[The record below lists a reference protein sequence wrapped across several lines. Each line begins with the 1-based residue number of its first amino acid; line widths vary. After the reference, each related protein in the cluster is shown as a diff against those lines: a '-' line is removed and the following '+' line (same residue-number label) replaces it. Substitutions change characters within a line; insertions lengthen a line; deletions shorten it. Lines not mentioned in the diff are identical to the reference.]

1 MKLSVK
7 ILLMAAFMPFAAMAQ
22 EKTADEFKNEG
33 NEFVRNKNYKAAL
46 ASFEQAIELWGDSV
60 DQATVY
66 NAADCARRTKQF
78 DTAIKYY
85 QKSVELNYKAD
96 FSTYYIA
103 DILGDQ
109 GKDEEMEAVLVDGF
123 VFRVTQAIFPAVLV
137 DGFAKYKIGKA
148 AGVIKK
154 SLAGYYVK
162 KGAAIYNEGNN
173 ILGTSAT
180 AKPEEYA
187 SITAKAKEKFT
198 EAKPWI
204 EKALEVDA
212 TNANALKVM
221 EGLNEQLK

>member
-123 VFRVTQAIFPAVLV
+123 
-137 DGFAKYKIGKA
+137 AKYKIGKA

>member
-1 MKLSVK
+1 MHKIFKIMKLSVK

-123 VFRVTQAIFPAVLV
+123 
-137 DGFAKYKIGKA
+137 AKYKTGKA

-154 SLAGYYVK
+154 SLARYYVK

-212 TNANALKVM
+212 TNANAQKVM